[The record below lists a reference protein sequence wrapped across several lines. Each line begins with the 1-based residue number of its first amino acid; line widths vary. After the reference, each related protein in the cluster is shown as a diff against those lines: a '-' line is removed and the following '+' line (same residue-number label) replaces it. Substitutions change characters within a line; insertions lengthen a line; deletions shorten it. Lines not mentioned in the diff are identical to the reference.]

1 MSCTKIKKTH
11 PFWVSSSL
19 ILHNNNKPFLNQIVT
34 CNEKWILYDNQHWPA
49 QWLDWEDAPRHFPKP
64 SLHQKKFMV
73 TVWWPVAHLVHF
85 FCFLNQSKII
95 TSEMYAQ
102 QINEMHLQ
110 CLKPALVNR
119 KGSILLHDNAQ
130 LHVTQPMLQGLNEL
144 VYEVLPHPLCSPDPL
159 PTDYH
164 FFKQLNNFLQENTP
178 TTSRRQKI
186 QVCWISKHGFLLY
199 RNGQTYILLAK
210 ICWL

>member
-1 MSCTKIKKTH
+1 
-11 PFWVSSSL
+11 
-19 ILHNNNKPFLNQIVT
+19 
-34 CNEKWILYDNQHWPA
+34 
-49 QWLDWEDAPRHFPKP
+49 
-64 SLHQKKFMV
+64 MV

-178 TTSRRQKI
+178 TTSRKQKMLSKSLLNLKAWI
-186 QVCWISKHGFLLY
+186 FTLQEWSNLHIIGKNMPIVMVPTLISKDVFEP
-199 RNGQTYILLAK
+199 R
-210 ICWL
+210 